1 MPEICSFADPD
12 WAIEFGRDSQTAQ
25 QQGDQADWP
34 RNAQDGLASRDFRGY
49 SSTLSRTIVKELIT
63 PAAFLPGAEVIV
75 SLLPTISNVLF

>member
-12 WAIEFGRDSQTAQ
+12 WAIESDATVRLPNSRAIR
-25 QQGDQADWP
+25 P
-34 RNAQDGLASRDFRGY
+34 IGLATRKMVWPPEIFRGY
-49 SSTLSRTIVKELIT
+49 STLSRTIVKELIT